1 MNLNDLLKSLYTQQN
16 KLPPMKET
24 LELLSANQNK
34 LLEFWRND
42 GIPIFFLQELTNI
55 YEVLDTERLKN
66 EEVSYTCLVMNVL
79 QVLAENKE
87 IRNEMV
93 RVQFPFYFYPYMNN
107 PNTSQKYEL
116 LRISALSY
124 INVFVTSS
132 DKGVIYFFKKSELIP
147 LSLKCMDIGSVVSK
161 ILASN
166 IFLFVLKEK
175 EGLEYA
181 VQTLERF
188 ITIGVVLNVVLGQC
202 VQFKSVELIRN
213 ILECYCILV
222 TEENV
227 KLSFGSSL
235 PKNLTDERILFKIKN
250 DEVAKGLFQK
260 FYSCIKN
267 GEAYNFEEKN

>member
-1 MNLNDLLKSLYTQQN
+1 MNATELAKDLLTQKN
-16 KLPPMKET
+16 KLPLMKEA
-24 LELLSANQNK
+24 LEFLSANPSK
-34 LLEFWRND
+34 ITEFWRYD

-55 YEVLDTERLKN
+55 YEVLDSEKLKN

-79 QVLAENKE
+79 QVIAGNKD

-93 RVQFPFYFYPYMNN
+93 KIQLFFYLYPYMNN
-107 PNTSQKYEL
+107 PNTTQKYEL

-124 INVFVTSS
+124 VNVLIEAQEKTMAE
-132 DKGVIYFFKKSELIP
+132 YFKKSELIP

-166 IFLFVLKEK
+166 LFLFILKEK

-188 ITIGVVLNVVLGQC
+188 ITIGIVLNVVLGQC
-202 VQFKSVELIRN
+202 VHFKSVELIRN
-213 ILECYCILV
+213 ILECYCILA

-227 KLSFGSSL
+227 RMSFKNSL
-235 PKNLTDERILFKIKN
+235 PKNLTDERILYKIKS
-250 DEVAKGLFQK
+250 DDVCKTLFLN
-260 FYSCIKN
+260 FYACINN
-267 GEAYNFEEKN
+267 GEVYQFEE